1 MKKYLTNEEI
11 GYEKVR
17 VVDEEGKNLG
27 VFILEDAVKLAKEKN
42 LDLILISE
50 KAQPPVCKI
59 ADYGKFLYLMGKK
72 EKEKKKETGQM
83 KTIRLGYNIS
93 LHDFQT
99 KIKQA
104 EKFLKEKHKIKVEL
118 ILRGR
123 EKLFKDLAQ
132 KKVED
137 FFEILKQ
144 KIEVEKEGEIQL
156 QPKGLIL
163 ILRPK

>member
-27 VFILEDAVKLAKEKN
+27 VFSLKEAVKLAKEKN

-50 KAQPPVCKI
+50 KADPPVCKI
-59 ADYGKFLYLMGKK
+59 ADYGKFVYLMEKK
-72 EKEKKKETGQM
+72 EKEKKRESREM

-93 LHDFQT
+93 LHDFQVR
-99 KIKQA
+99 IKQA
-104 EKFLKEKHKIKVEL
+104 EKFLKQNHKVKVEL

-123 EKLFKDLAQ
+123 EKLFKDLA
-132 KKVED
+132 KKKIED
-137 FFEILKQ
+137 FFEALKE
-144 KIEVEKEGEIQL
+144 KIEVEKESEIQF